1 MKLGIVNTAYGA
13 SYQNPDGYRQMRA
26 HGYEYADFQ
35 GLVGLDSPYYTD
47 RELILREREAAEAAG
62 IRFSQLHS
70 LWPTHET
77 TEAGFEEKVRYM
89 EMALEIAPLLGC
101 PRVVFHSEMPLG
113 WDEDDEAL
121 AWRSNERFIAR
132 VLPAAER
139 ANVILCLENMPMKAL
154 SFSRVENMI
163 HMVEQFDHPL
173 LGMCFDTGHAAVFGD
188 DCGDAVRRIG
198 RHLQALHVH
207 DNDGTA
213 DQHRLPGN
221 GIIDWERFRVA
232 LHEVGFDGAFSFE
245 ASPSRE
251 LPPAEREAALL
262 SLAAFGKRM
271 IEKP

>member
-13 SYQNPDGYRQMRA
+13 SFENPDGYRAMRA
-26 HGYEYADFQ
+26 HGYECADFQ
-35 GLVGLDSPYYTD
+35 YLTDKNSPYYQNAD
-47 RELILREREAAEAAG
+47 LLRRERAAAEAAG
-62 IRFSQLHS
+62 IVFSQLHS

-77 TEAGFEEKVRYM
+77 TEKGLEEKILYM
-89 EMALEIAPLLGC
+89 EKAIEIAPLLGC

-113 WDEDDEAL
+113 WDTDDEAL
-121 AWRSNERFIAR
+121 AWRANERFIAR

-163 HMVEQFDHPL
+163 RMVEQFDHPL

-213 DQHRLPGN
+213 DQHRLPGD
-221 GIIDWERFRVA
+221 GVIDWERFRVA
-232 LHEVGFDGAFSFE
+232 LHEVGFDGTFSFE
-245 ASPSRE
+245 TSPARE
-251 LPPAEREAALL
+251 LPPAEREKALL
-262 SLAAFGKRM
+262 SLAAFGKYM
-271 IEKP
+271 MGKL

>member
-1 MKLGIVNTAYGA
+1 MKLGIINTAYGA
-13 SYQNPDGYRQMRA
+13 SFENPDGYRQMKA
-26 HGYEYADFQ
+26 HGYDYTDFQ
-35 GLVGLDSPYYTD
+35 GLADFDSPYYTNPD
-47 RELILREREAAEAAG
+47 LALREREAAEAAG

-77 TEAGFEEKVRYM
+77 TAEGLEEKVRYM
-89 EMALEIAPLLGC
+89 EKALEIAPLLGC

-113 WDEDDEAL
+113 WDTDDEAL
-121 AWRSNERFIAR
+121 AWRANERFIAR

-163 HMVEQFDHPL
+163 RMVEQFDHPL

-188 DCGDAVRRIG
+188 DCADAVRRIG
-198 RHLQALHVH
+198 RYLQALHIH

-213 DQHRLPGN
+213 DQHRLPGD
-221 GIIDWERFRVA
+221 GIIDWERLRVA
-232 LHEVGFDGAFSFE
+232 LREVGFDGAFSFE
-245 ASPSRE
+245 TELSRD

-262 SLAAFGKRM
+262 SLAAFGKHM